1 MSWLKPTIAAS
12 GLLSSWA
19 TPGARRPATSI
30 FCAATISASRRCW
43 AVRSRIRASSRG
55 SPSTSNRVVSCF
67 GREPTA
73 IATDPGCAGAE
84 RFARPAARRVRDRA
98 PLDVVHGDLLR
109 VAGRAATRVRRRY
122 SRKACSFA
130 STSVPSRRVRSM
142 GSRDPRNMARN
153 RSSAPITRSRSR
165 KFSSAMDAI
174 EATRSRSP
182 RSMLELGERAIEVGG
197 HATDHVLPDA
207 DRHDGIGRDAGLAR
221 RVDVPG
227 GDDPRFQGAEI
238 RALARTPAQ
247 ERGTE
252 VGSMRAEPPLDRW
265 SDGDEAGRIV
275 RDAVGRQEGVDRP
288 GRPERLVDE
297 PTRSVDQLLERA
309 DRRAGAGQLVD
320 LARSIRARARGVVA
334 PDDLLGEP
342 RVLETAGDRGRREL
356 GQGFGRERHV
366 VSAPR
371 ETEDADQLVLAMQ
384 PDEEQR
390 ADPGVDQLAP
400 RDRVER

>member
-1 MSWLKPTIAAS
+1 MLH
-12 GLLSSWA
+12 
-19 TPGARRPATSI
+19 
-30 FCAATISASRRCW
+30 
-43 AVRSRIRASSRG
+43 
-55 SPSTSNRVVSCF
+55 
-67 GREPTA
+67 
-73 IATDPGCAGAE
+73 
-84 RFARPAARRVRDRA
+84 
-98 PLDVVHGDLLR
+98 VVHGDLPGSPAEQPLAFGAVQSQGLLVGVHER
-109 VAGRAATRVRRRY
+109 AVPQGEEHRIARSAEHRSEPFVCPHHPFPQPEVLERHGRDRGDAVEIP
-122 SRKACSFA
+122 
-130 STSVPSRRVRSM
+130 SVDV
-142 GSRDPRNMARN
+142 
-153 RSSAPITRSRSR
+153 
-165 KFSSAMDAI
+165 
-174 EATRSRSP
+174 
-182 RSMLELGERAIEVGG
+182 ELGERAIEVGG

-221 RVDVPG
+221 RVDLPG
-227 GDDPRFQGAEI
+227 GDDPWFQGAEI

-265 SDGDEAGRIV
+265 SDGDEAGWFEG
-275 RDAVGRQEGVDRP
+275 DAVGCQEGVDRP

-342 RVLETAGDRGRREL
+342 GVLETAGDGGRREL
-356 GQGFGRERHV
+356 GQGFGGERYV
-366 VSAPR
+366 FSAPR
-371 ETEDADQLVLAMQ
+371 QTEDADQRVLAMQ

-400 RDRVER
+400 GDRVER